1 MTCATGPCQPSSAF
15 VQGGGNFNGQLN
27 AAQNQPAGGALSIN
41 GTTTNNAIL
50 SMRGGSRRH
59 HRRHGKSKAH
69 HKGKKYGGTLLM
81 EAAVPVALVAAN
93 QLYSRKKSHARKSH
107 YNKSRRNRS
116 HRRR

>member
-15 VQGGGNFNGQLN
+15 VQGGGDFNGQLN
-27 AAQNQPAGGALSIN
+27 AAQNQPAGSLQIN
-41 GTTTNNAIL
+41 GHPQV
-50 SMRGGSRRH
+50 GGSRRRY
-59 HRRHGKSKAH
+59 RRHGKSKGH

-116 HRRR
+116 QRRR

>member
-1 MTCATGPCQPSSAF
+1 MTCATGPCQPPSAF
-15 VQGGGNFNGQLN
+15 VQGGGHFNGQLN
-27 AAQNQPAGGALSIN
+27 AAELQSGGALSIN
-41 GTTTNNAIL
+41 GDTTNAYIK
-50 SMRGGSRRH
+50 GGSRRH

-107 YNKSRRNRS
+107 HNKSRRNRS